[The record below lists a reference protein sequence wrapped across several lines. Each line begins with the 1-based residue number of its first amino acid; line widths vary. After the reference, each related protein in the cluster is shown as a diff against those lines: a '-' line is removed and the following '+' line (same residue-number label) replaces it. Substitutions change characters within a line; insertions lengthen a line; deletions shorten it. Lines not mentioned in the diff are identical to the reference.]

1 VAVWTQHTTP
11 SHLLTPPHTS
21 HKSHLTFHI
30 KSPFRF
36 YVPKSHKKNKID
48 TKKPL
53 NLIAKITMSSTQEQT
68 FATIL
73 ATLTPQ
79 QQKIMLETLKK
90 PKKITQAKKQTP
102 NSLFK
107 ENCHEEFEEPVIEGW
122 SQVEAPY
129 GGVYASGAVLTKK
142 TRAEFSNARC
152 FAHMVDKM
160 PKRHFLTLETAVEFA
175 ELLDGECQAI
185 TKTTA
190 GYELRAFRCA
200 IKNTPSGFNSGL
212 RTWLRDSPFEGDG
225 TYASL
230 STTQDAHTLVRTP
243 VQAKKIHFH
252 NEKAVEEYVDI
263 QAEEEEESVD
273 IDPEDTDTEEE
284 EIPQAI
290 DEEEEERQ
298 EAITQ
303 AFEEAEKVEAE
314 EEADDEDRD
323 IFSVGG
329 FSLTNP
335 DMELDWDFIDSL
347 EENGVELT
355 ELEEKIIRL
364 HIGAGSFGPRELWAC
379 VESDAVELDTET
391 TEFIIQMYQDIQKD
405 EKFCRIYSPADEE
418 VVRINVE
425 EDMESYMIRQF

>member
-1 VAVWTQHTTP
+1 
-11 SHLLTPPHTS
+11 
-21 HKSHLTFHI
+21 
-30 KSPFRF
+30 
-36 YVPKSHKKNKID
+36 
-48 TKKPL
+48 
-53 NLIAKITMSSTQEQT
+53 MSSTQEQT

-73 ATLTPQ
+73 ATLTPH

-107 ENCHEEFEEPVIEGW
+107 ENCHEDFEEPVIEGW

-142 TRAEFSNARC
+142 SRAEFSNARC
-152 FAHMVDKM
+152 FAHLVDKM

-175 ELLDGECQAI
+175 ELLEGECQAI

-230 STTQDAHTLVRTP
+230 STTQDAHTMVRTP

-273 IDPEDTDTEEE
+273 IDPEDTDTEECDPE
-284 EIPQAI
+284 EEEEAEKEIPQAI
-290 DEEEEERQ
+290 DE
-298 EAITQ
+298 
-303 AFEEAEKVEAE
+303 
-314 EEADDEDRD
+314 DEDED
-323 IFSVGG
+323 IFSVGI
-329 FSLTNP
+329 FRHANP
-335 DMELDWDFIDSL
+335 DMELDWDFIDEL
-347 EENGVELT
+347 KENDVELT

-364 HIGAGSFGPRELWAC
+364 HIGQGSNGPIEYWAC
-379 VESDAVELDTET
+379 VDSDAVELDSDT
-391 TEFIIQMYQDIQKD
+391 TAFIIQMYQDIEKD
-405 EKFCRIYSPADEE
+405 EKFCRLFRPACEE
-418 VVRINVE
+418 VVRFNVE

>member
-1 VAVWTQHTTP
+1 
-11 SHLLTPPHTS
+11 
-21 HKSHLTFHI
+21 
-30 KSPFRF
+30 
-36 YVPKSHKKNKID
+36 
-48 TKKPL
+48 
-53 NLIAKITMSSTQEQT
+53 MSSTQEQT

-142 TRAEFSNARC
+142 SRAEFSNARC

-175 ELLDGECQAI
+175 ELLEGECQAI

-284 EIPQAI
+284 PVELTDEDKAQI
-290 DEEEEERQ
+290 DDELGEGAHENFLPAERQ
-298 EAITQ
+298 KAITQ

-314 EEADDEDRD
+314 EKADEDRD
-323 IFSVGG
+323 IFSVGL
-329 FSLTNP
+329 FTMTNP
-335 DMELDWDFIDSL
+335 DMELDWDFIDEL
-347 EENGVELT
+347 KENGVELT

-364 HIGAGSFGPRELWAC
+364 HIEAGSFGPRELWAC
-379 VESDAVELDTET
+379 VDSDAVELDSDT
-391 TEFIIQMYQDIQKD
+391 TAFIIQMYQDIEKD
-405 EKFCRIYSPADEE
+405 EKFCRIFRPACEE
-418 VVRINVE
+418 VVRFNVE
-425 EDMESYMIRQF
+425 EDMEAYMIRQF

>member
-1 VAVWTQHTTP
+1 
-11 SHLLTPPHTS
+11 
-21 HKSHLTFHI
+21 
-30 KSPFRF
+30 
-36 YVPKSHKKNKID
+36 
-48 TKKPL
+48 
-53 NLIAKITMSSTQEQT
+53 
-68 FATIL
+68 
-73 ATLTPQ
+73 
-79 QQKIMLETLKK
+79 
-90 PKKITQAKKQTP
+90 
-102 NSLFK
+102 
-107 ENCHEEFEEPVIEGW
+107 EPVIEGW

-142 TRAEFSNARC
+142 SRAEFSNARC

-175 ELLDGECQAI
+175 ELLEGECQAI

-284 EIPQAI
+284 E
-290 DEEEEERQ
+290 
-298 EAITQ
+298 
-303 AFEEAEKVEAE
+303 
-314 EEADDEDRD
+314 
-323 IFSVGG
+323 
-329 FSLTNP
+329 
-335 DMELDWDFIDSL
+335 
-347 EENGVELT
+347 
-355 ELEEKIIRL
+355 
-364 HIGAGSFGPRELWAC
+364 
-379 VESDAVELDTET
+379 
-391 TEFIIQMYQDIQKD
+391 
-405 EKFCRIYSPADEE
+405 
-418 VVRINVE
+418 
-425 EDMESYMIRQF
+425 

>member
-1 VAVWTQHTTP
+1 
-11 SHLLTPPHTS
+11 
-21 HKSHLTFHI
+21 
-30 KSPFRF
+30 
-36 YVPKSHKKNKID
+36 
-48 TKKPL
+48 
-53 NLIAKITMSSTQEQT
+53 MSSTQEQT

-142 TRAEFSNARC
+142 SRAEFSNARC

-175 ELLDGECQAI
+175 ELLEGECQAI

-290 DEEEEERQ
+290 DEEEEE
-298 EAITQ
+298 EAEKEIPQ
-303 AFEEAEKVEAE
+303 AIEEAEE
-314 EEADDEDRD
+314 EDRD
-323 IFSVGG
+323 IFSVGC
-329 FSLTNP
+329 FQLTNP
-335 DMELDWDFIDSL
+335 DMELDWDFIDEL
-347 EENGVELT
+347 KENGVELT

-379 VESDAVELDTET
+379 VDSDAVELDSDT
-391 TEFIIQMYQDIQKD
+391 TAFIIQMYQDIEKD
-405 EKFCRIYSPADEE
+405 EKFCRIFRPADEE
-418 VVRINVE
+418 VVRFNVE
-425 EDMESYMIRQF
+425 ESMEDYMIRQF